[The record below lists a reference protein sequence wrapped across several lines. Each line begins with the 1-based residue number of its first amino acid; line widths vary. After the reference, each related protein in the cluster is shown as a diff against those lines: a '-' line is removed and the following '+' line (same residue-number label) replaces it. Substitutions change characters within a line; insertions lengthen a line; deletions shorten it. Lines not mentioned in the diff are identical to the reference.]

1 MKSGNLKTIKINLK
15 KFEDAH
21 LDSDCKGQ
29 FEFGCAING
38 FYDGTALGPIIVPCL
53 PMVECNKCGAVQYI
67 PEFNYFLEQIIA
79 DKLVSSRGIL
89 SKRQI
94 KFLRQHFDL
103 TQEELGNLL
112 NTDKHEISKMESL
125 RSTRVMQPEKQIVM
139 KIKFAKL
146 LKIKRAEVLYDIADP
161 TDEEV
166 KIKPDWFPQE
176 KDVREFL
183 KKKVG

>member
-1 MKSGNLKTIKINLK
+1 MKSGNLKKIKINLK

-21 LDSDCKGQ
+21 LDSDCNGH

-38 FYDGTALGPIIVPCL
+38 FYDGTALGPIVVPCL

-67 PEFNYFLEQIIA
+67 PEFNEFLDQIIA
-79 DKLVSSRGIL
+79 AKLVSSKGL
-89 SKRQI
+89 LNKRQI
-94 KFLRQHFDL
+94 KFLRQHFGL
-103 TQEELGNLL
+103 TQEEFGKLL
-112 NTDKHEISKMESL
+112 STDKYEISKMESL
-125 RSTRVMQPEKQIVM
+125 KSTRVMQPEKQIVM

-161 TDEEV
+161 TDEEI
-166 KIKPDWFPQE
+166 KIQPDWFPCE
-176 KDVREFL
+176 EDVREFL